1 MMLRTYTKS
10 KELGD
15 FIKHRRQSISPA
27 QIGLPQQG
35 RRRTPGLRREEVAS
49 LAGIGLSW
57 YTWLEQGRAIQVS
70 AQVLLSIGKVFQLNS
85 DEMTYLLNLAGF
97 HINTTEQLSTANISP
112 SLQHVLDYLETS
124 PSVILNANWDIIAW
138 NKAASI
144 VFYDFD
150 QLEPC
155 DRNLIKLIFLNSD
168 FKKRFPNWKNK
179 AKQILANF
187 RLATSENIEDQKTNT
202 FIEAMRVHSP
212 EFNEW
217 WQDHTIQIEQQPLM
231 KIILHPQLGTLEFE
245 HTSYTM
251 NDTEQKNL
259 KLYMNTPKKGSATEK
274 MIKTVI

>member
-1 MMLRTYTKS
+1 MMLRTYTKN

-15 FIKHRRQSISPA
+15 FIKCRRQSITPT

-35 RRRTPGLRREEVAS
+35 KRRTPGLRREEVAS

-57 YTWLEQGRAIQVS
+57 YTWLEQGREIQVS
-70 AQVLLSIGKVFQLNS
+70 AQVLLSIGQVFQLNN

-97 HINTTEQLSTANISP
+97 NQSTTEQTSTMNISP
-112 SLQHVLDYLETS
+112 PLQHVLDHLETS
-124 PSVILNANWDIIAW
+124 PSIILNAHWDIIAW

-144 VFYDFD
+144 VFYDFE
-150 QLEPC
+150 QLKPC
-155 DRNLIKLIFLNSD
+155 DRNLIKLIFLNDD
-168 FKKRFPNWKNK
+168 FKKRFPNWQSK

-187 RLATSENIEDQKTNT
+187 RLAIAETIENKKTKALIES
-202 FIEAMRVHSP
+202 MRVHSP

-217 WQDHTIQIEQQPLM
+217 WQDHTIQIEQPLT
-231 KIILHPQLGTLEFE
+231 KIILHPQLGALEFE

-259 KLYMNTPKKGSATEK
+259 KLYINTPKKGSTTEK
-274 MIKTVI
+274 IIKKVI